1 MKPSAK
7 RFLSILMALA
17 LLFTTCL
24 GILAEEA
31 AIAPV
36 SSAAD
41 GSEARG
47 EAPIPEPAD
56 GDDAPAAVPGEAPIP
71 EPADGDEAPVAAPG
85 ETPVPE
91 PEDGD
96 DVPTAALGETP
107 VHEPADGD
115 DAPAAAPGET
125 PVPEPADGDDAP
137 AAAPGETP
145 VPEPADGND
154 APAAAPGETPVPEP
168 ADGDDAPVAAPGETP
183 VPEQD
188 ALQPTEAPAEQG
200 QFAPFTIRHVEA
212 EIDGE
217 TLRVLLV
224 SDEAGYDRIYIGDR
238 NAENKEPFYARG
250 DGGDGTCLFRFPLP
264 LSAMGETIS
273 FVPGCAGGAWYTE
286 EVLTLDVPVV
296 SAAQVT
302 MKAAEEESAGI
313 DYSTDVDSSSSMF
326 KVEKCVLNIRG
337 GGITAIITLSGTGYD
352 KLFLGTP
359 EAAAG
364 ADASRIIGY
373 VANAEGKYTFTL
385 PVSELDVPITVSA
398 YAVKS
403 AKWIERTLTFKSEP
417 MKTTLED
424 GGYSAEVDSSSSMFK
439 VEKCVLNIRAGKMTA
454 TITLSGTGYDKLF
467 LGTPEAASGADASRI
482 IGYVANAEGKYTF
495 TLPVPALDIPIR
507 FSAYAVKSAKWI
519 ERALT
524 FKADSLKAAIAD
536 GDYTT
541 DVDSSSSMFKVVSC
555 TLNIRGGKIAATIA
569 LSGTGYDKLFVGTA
583 AEAAAASEHIGYHLN
598 GDGLYA
604 FTLPV
609 SELDVPI
616 TVSAYAVKS
625 AKWVERSLTF
635 KSGDMEA
642 VDGGEATD
650 PDDGGD
656 DDEDGETVKPPEK
669 DSSGSTSRVDNT
681 TSLPDGTYKPEKFSF
696 SGGTGRVRI
705 TCPAVT
711 VRNGRSYATIV
722 FSSPNY
728 SYVKASGS
736 KYYGSHGGGVSTFE
750 IPVRLN
756 ASNTIIGMT
765 TTMSS
770 DHEIAYSIYIYIA
783 GADGKKGEAQDED
796 APAVVGLRY
805 ESADALESAERFN
818 IYRYA
823 DGYVVLSVRDGA
835 DYLLVP
841 EGAEVPAGLDEGMAV
856 IKLPVANAYVASGNV
871 LELMGMIG
879 VIDPIA
885 LLGCE
890 TELPQIADALARGA
904 IKRAGAYTEP
914 DYGALLA
921 SGCTLAIL
929 PAEITDEAYAVLSE
943 RLGMLGIPAF
953 VDRSAQESTEEG
965 RLEWLKLYG
974 VLFGCEDTVEA
985 YFASLGAA

>member
-36 SSAAD
+36 CSAAD

-47 EAPIPEPAD
+47 EAPVPEPAD

-71 EPADGDEAPVAAPG
+71 EP
-85 ETPVPE
+85 
-91 PEDGD
+91 EDRD
-96 DVPTAALGETP
+96 DVPT
-107 VHEPADGD
+107 
-115 DAPAAAPGET
+115 AAPGET

-145 VPEPADGND
+145 VPEP
-154 APAAAPGETPVPEP
+154 E
-168 ADGDDAPVAAPGETP
+168 DGDDVPTAAPGETP

-200 QFAPFTIRHVEA
+200 QFAPFTIRHVEV

-238 NAENKEPFYARG
+238 NAENKEPFYARE

-326 KVEKCVLNIRG
+326 KV
-337 GGITAIITLSGTGYD
+337 
-352 KLFLGTP
+352 
-359 EAAAG
+359 
-364 ADASRIIGY
+364 
-373 VANAEGKYTFTL
+373 
-385 PVSELDVPITVSA
+385 
-398 YAVKS
+398 
-403 AKWIERTLTFKSEP
+403 
-417 MKTTLED
+417 
-424 GGYSAEVDSSSSMFK
+424 
-439 VEKCVLNIRAGKMTA
+439 
-454 TITLSGTGYDKLF
+454 
-467 LGTPEAASGADASRI
+467 
-482 IGYVANAEGKYTF
+482 
-495 TLPVPALDIPIR
+495 
-507 FSAYAVKSAKWI
+507 
-519 ERALT
+519 
-524 FKADSLKAAIAD
+524 
-536 GDYTT
+536 
-541 DVDSSSSMFKVVSC
+541 VSC

-609 SELDVPI
+609 AALDTPI
-616 TVSAYAVKS
+616 QVAAYAVKS

-650 PDDGGD
+650 PDDGDD

-856 IKLPVANAYVASGNV
+856 IQLPVANAYVASGNV

-890 TELPQIADALARGA
+890 TELPQVADALARGA
-904 IKRAGAYTEP
+904 IKQAGAYTEP